1 RIPSFP
7 TARPGEPKRWIPLP
21 ANEAA
26 RGAATRL
33 AHRAPRARRRGRIRD
48 GAAPRGEDAGG
59 WPRDRGAPTR
69 PAVPEPRACRAGA
82 PRTVPRCG
90 PPRHPARQR
99 GMPGGT
105 RAARGTGGRSGT
117 GREMPGAIDDFVAA
131 LGRRLGGPRRL
142 KRDLLAEA
150 RDGLIDAAEAL
161 EAAGLGR
168 AEAERRAVAEF
179 GEVAEVAP
187 GYQAELTARQGRH
200 TAALVFL
207 SVPATTLM
215 WSELWRGYPWDPAS
229 LTATPAW
236 FLPLARLIDW
246 LQILT
251 GGRRWA
257 GAARVRPPRPA
268 GRTVRSVR

>member
-117 GREMPGAIDDFVAA
+117 GREMPGAIDDVVAA
-131 LGRRLGGPRRL
+131 LGRRLRGPRRL
-142 KRDLLAEA
+142 QRDLLAA
-150 RDGLIDAAEAL
+150 AGDLVAAQRRRLGGPRGRSRDLLAKPRGGRMDAAEAG
-161 EAAGLGR
+161 EAAGLGG
-168 AEAERRAVAEF
+168 AEAERRAVGEF
-179 GEVAEVAP
+179 GEGGEEAP
-187 GYQAELTARQGRH
+187 GYQADLTARQRRH
-200 TAALVFL
+200 TPALGFL
-207 SVPATTLM
+207 
-215 WSELWRGYPWDPAS
+215 
-229 LTATPAW
+229 
-236 FLPLARLIDW
+236 
-246 LQILT
+246 
-251 GGRRWA
+251 
-257 GAARVRPPRPA
+257 
-268 GRTVRSVR
+268 